1 MNYKLIHG
9 DSKEKLKELES
20 NSVDCIITDP
30 PYGYS
35 FMGKGWDRVLPDIEI
50 FKESLRVLK
59 PGSFAFVMSAPRS
72 DVHSR
77 MVILLEKAGFEIAF
91 TPIYWTYSSGFPKA
105 YNMGQSAEKK
115 LTIGTARR
123 PDRDLGSMD
132 RNRWSGSHE
141 GKLFSDT
148 GGQVELTQD
157 ESKKLKKAY
166 GGFQPKPAVEVVIVA
181 MKPKT
186 KKTYVEQALDNGK
199 GITWLDDC
207 RIPDINSDG
216 DRFMSN
222 LLVQD
227 NVLDNNSKFFDLD
240 LWWQSSIKNLPKEF
254 QNSFPFLFTKKPS
267 KKEKEEGLD
276 LVDKKI
282 GGSYNGN
289 VDTKNSNRIGAN
301 PNRTPQLIANN
312 HPTIKPIELMTYLV
326 VLGSRLGDTVLD
338 PFNGSGT
345 TGIAAIIGN
354 RDYIGI
360 ELEAEYYTISTHRL
374 DYWKSKFENTHKFF
388 DFNS

>member
-1 MNYKLIHG
+1 MAYNLLKG
-9 DSKEKLKELES
+9 NSKSSLKKIES
-20 NSVDCIITDP
+20 NSIDCLITDP

-35 FMGKGWDRVLPDIEI
+35 FMGKEWDKALPDIEI
-50 FKESLRVLK
+50 FKESFRVLK

-72 DVHSR
+72 DVQSR
-77 MVILLEKAGFEIAF
+77 MCILLEDAGFEIAF

-123 PDRDLGSMD
+123 PDRDLGNMD
-132 RNRWSGSHE
+132 RNRWSGTHE

-148 GGQVELTQD
+148 GGQIELTQK

-181 MKPKT
+181 MKPKE
-186 KKTYVEQALDNGK
+186 KNTYVEQALDNNK
-199 GITWLDDC
+199 GVTWLDDC
-207 RIPDINSDG
+207 RIPDADSNE

-227 NVLDNNSKFFDLD
+227 DKLGKNSKFFDLD
-240 LWWQSSIKNLPKEF
+240 MWWSHSIRNLPKEM
-254 QNSFPFLFTKKPS
+254 QESFPFLFVKKPN

-276 LVDKKI
+276 HLDKKI

-289 VDTKNSNRIGAN
+289 IDSKNKNSLGAN
-301 PNRTPQLIANN
+301 PSRKPQLVSNN
-312 HPTIKPIELMTYLV
+312 HPTVKPIELMTYLV
-326 VLGSRLGDTVLD
+326 ALGSRNGDTVLD

-345 TGIAAIIGN
+345 TGIACIIGN
-354 RDYIGI
+354 RKYIGI
-360 ELEAEYYTISTHRL
+360 ELEDEYYNISKTRL
-374 DYWKSKFENTHKFF
+374 DYWENKLKNTHKFF
-388 DFNS
+388 DFNK